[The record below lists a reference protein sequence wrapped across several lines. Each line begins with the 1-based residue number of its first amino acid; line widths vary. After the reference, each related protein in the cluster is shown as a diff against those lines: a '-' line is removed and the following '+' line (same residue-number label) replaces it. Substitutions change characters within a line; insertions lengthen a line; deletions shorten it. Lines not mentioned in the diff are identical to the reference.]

1 MIRNRNNTFTNINVN
16 KNQMLTSDLH
26 DAIML
31 EAQQALAY
39 LPAEDKV
46 NLALA
51 MVAAPKIDDKN
62 TVTQMAIDLKKK
74 LAEAETMI
82 AALQGGGE
90 HATGTD
96 Q

>member
-82 AALQGGGE
+82 GALQGGGE
-90 HATGTD
+90 QATGTD

>member
-90 HATGTD
+90 PATGTD

>member
-90 HATGTD
+90 QATGTD